1 MTHRAIALFALTFSV
16 AGCVT
21 DEGPT
26 SEEPPAKAA
35 DDPAAGEASK
45 ATPSPSAE
53 EKAAEKAARKA
64 TYAEAQSTPPADVA
78 APPADAEKTATGLAY
93 KVLKAGSG
101 ESPNAWD
108 IVEVEYKGWTTDGKL
123 FDSSFKRASAA
134 QFPLNKVIPGW
145 TEGVQLMKVGE
156 STRFWIPVD
165 LAYGG
170 RPGAPAGMLVF
181 DIELKEIDRQEEP
194 PPPPETPSD
203 VAAPPADAKKTAT
216 GLAYKVLKAGDG
228 AGAKPGPTSQ
238 VKVHYSGWTTDGK
251 MFDSSVS
258 RGKPATFPLNA
269 VIPGWTEGLQ
279 LMSPGDS
286 YRFWIPVDLAYANR
300 PGKPAGMLVF
310 DVDLLEVK

>member
-1 MTHRAIALFALTFSV
+1 MSTRAIALFALTFSV
-16 AGCVT
+16 AGCAT
-21 DEGPT
+21 DEGAT
-26 SEEPPAKAA
+26 SEEPAVES
-35 DDPAAGEASK
+35 AGEANTK
-45 ATPSPSAE
+45 AAKTAKTPSAD

-64 TYAEAQSTPPADVA
+64 TYAEAQATPPADVA
-78 APPADAEKTATGLAY
+78 AAPSDAQTTATGLAY
-93 KVLKAGSG
+93 KVLKPGTG

-108 IVEVEYKGWTTDGKL
+108 TVEVEYKGWTTDGKL
-123 FDSSFKRASAA
+123 FDSSFKRSSAA
-134 QFPLNKVIPGW
+134 EFPLNKVISGW

-156 STRFWIPVD
+156 TTRFWIPED

-181 DIELKEIDRQEEP
+181 DIELKEIDRQEQP

-203 VAAPPADAKKTAT
+203 VAAPPADAQKTAS
-216 GLAYKVLKAGDG
+216 GLAYKVLKSGDG
-228 AGAKPGPTSQ
+228 AGAKPGSTSQ

-286 YRFWIPVDLAYANR
+286 YRFWIPVELAYNNR